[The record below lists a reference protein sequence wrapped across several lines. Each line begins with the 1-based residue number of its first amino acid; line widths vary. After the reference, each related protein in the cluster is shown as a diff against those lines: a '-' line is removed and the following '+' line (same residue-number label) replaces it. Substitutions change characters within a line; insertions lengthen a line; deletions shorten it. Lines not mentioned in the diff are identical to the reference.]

1 MELEKGV
8 LTIVIE
14 GLEWVSES
22 DSRKKTSLMH
32 TDLLKATECFS
43 LFHELETRHACL

>member
-22 DSRKKTSLMH
+22 DSRKKTV
-32 TDLLKATECFS
+32 A
-43 LFHELETRHACL
+43 